1 MSFVLVKMPVEF
13 FKTRPELPEMVQKQV
28 TTLTG
33 LPTLVVPLEFQILAG
48 DMAKEELLRI
58 KATVDRYLA
67 ATDGTLGNGFKLG

>member
-13 FKTRPELPEMVQKQV
+13 FKTSPEIATNVQAAV
-28 TTLTG
+28 TNLTG

-67 ATDGTLGNGFKLG
+67 ATDGTLGGMKIE